1 MSDVNFINA
10 YNEVVLE
17 NFTAVLKQNFMFQT
31 QIKFLQEQVNEL
43 DLFKE
48 KANKLDELM
57 NENSSYLHQID
68 SLKSDIQSKDKII
81 QSSNSADADRH
92 RLQSAL
98 NTQAQEIEKLKSR
111 IADFEDDDK
120 TKTEYVKQLEDMLP
134 NSKRKKL
141 GLKPIETPEENVEEI
156 KVVNTTKQNNGT
168 LKEVANGGSF

>member
-1 MSDVNFINA
+1 MDAKFLST
-10 YNEVVLE
+10 YNEVILD
-17 NFTAVLKQNFMFQT
+17 NFNAVLKQNFMFQT

-57 NENSSYLHQID
+57 NENNSYLHQID

-111 IADFEDDDK
+111 IAEFEDDDK

-141 GLKPIETPEENVEEI
+141 GLKSSRTW
-156 KVVNTTKQNNGT
+156 
-168 LKEVANGGSF
+168 

>member
-1 MSDVNFINA
+1 MTDVDFINA
-10 YNEVVLE
+10 YNEVILE
-17 NFTAVLKQNFMFQT
+17 NFNAVLKQNFMFQT

-111 IADFEDDDK
+111 IANFEDDDK

-156 KVVNTTKQNNGT
+156 KVVNTTKQNNVI

>member
-1 MSDVNFINA
+1 
-10 YNEVVLE
+10 
-17 NFTAVLKQNFMFQT
+17 
-31 QIKFLQEQVNEL
+31 
-43 DLFKE
+43 
-48 KANKLDELM
+48 M
-57 NENSSYLHQID
+57 NENNSYLHQID
-68 SLKSDIQSKDKII
+68 NLKSDIENKDRVI

-156 KVVNTTKQNNGT
+156 KVVNTTKQNNVI